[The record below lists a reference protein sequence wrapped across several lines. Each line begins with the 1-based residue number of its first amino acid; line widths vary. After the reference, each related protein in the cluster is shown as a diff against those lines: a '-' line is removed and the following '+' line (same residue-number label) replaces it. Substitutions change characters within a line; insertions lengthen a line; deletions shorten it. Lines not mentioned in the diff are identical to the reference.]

1 MSLFFG
7 KNAKV
12 LLIEH
17 CDDCN
22 LSSVVQEKIMQL
34 QR

>member
-1 MSLFFG
+1 MSLYFR

-17 CDDCN
+17 WDDCN
-22 LSSVVQEKIMQL
+22 LSSVVQEKTVQIHG
-34 QR
+34 